1 MVNLTIPF
9 SEEVAAKVSPIL
21 QWVSPIL
28 ELSLVGFK
36 TSADASAAE
45 IIEFFSQNPTDE
57 AVLNYFVSDQVQ
69 ARVRDLLAKNR
80 EGVLSEQEG
89 LELDEHEKIE
99 RIVRR
104 CKIEVLK
111 RQQPQKS

>member
-21 QWVSPIL
+21 QWVPPIL
-28 ELSLVGFK
+28 ELSLIGFK
-36 TSADASAAE
+36 TSAAENAAE
-45 IIEFFSQNPTDE
+45 IIEFFSQNPSDE
-57 AVLNYFVSDQVQ
+57 DVLNYFVSERVQ
-69 ARVRDLLAKNR
+69 ARVREVLAKNR
-80 EGVLSEQEG
+80 EGGLTEQET

-104 CKIEVLK
+104 CKIAVVGLVK
-111 RQQPQKS
+111 Q